1 MEYRDFGRTGVK
13 VSPFCVGT
21 MNFGG
26 PADEAASIEII
37 RTAIEAGINFID
49 TADVYQ
55 SGQSE
60 VIVGKALREV
70 ADRDRIFLATKVF
83 NPMGEDPNARGV
95 SRFHIMNAC
104 EASLRRLQVDH
115 IDLYQL
121 HRNDPAVPLE
131 ETLRA
136 LDDLVRSGKVRYIG
150 CSTFPPWRTA
160 EGIGI
165 SERLG
170 IARFVSEQPP
180 YNILDRRIENEL
192 VPMAHWLGLA
202 IIPYSPMAGG
212 VLAAKY
218 PVDGAPPEGSRLAA
232 GSEIWVVRS
241 ARPGRLVAKR
251 IEEHARKRGL
261 SAAQFSLLWIKEQP
275 GITSPIIGPRTV
287 EHVKVALSVVDES
300 LSEQDIEFVDSVVPP
315 GTAVND
321 FHNTSRW
328 MKERVGW
335 TVS

>member
-1 MEYRDFGRTGVK
+1 MEYRAFGRTGVK

-26 PADEAASIEII
+26 PTSEAESLKIVRRAVEG
-37 RTAIEAGINFID
+37 GINFFD
-49 TADVYQ
+49 TANVYQ
-55 SGQSE
+55 RGESE
-60 VIVGKALREV
+60 VILGKALREV
-70 ADRDRIFLATKVF
+70 AERDSVFLATKVY
-83 NPMGEDPNARGV
+83 NTMGEDPNARGV
-95 SRFHIMNAC
+95 SRYHIMNQC

-121 HRNDPAVPLE
+121 HRNDSAVPLD

-170 IARFVSEQPP
+170 LARFVSEQPP

-192 VPMAHWLGLA
+192 VPMAQWLDLA

-218 PVDGAPPEGSRLAA
+218 SVDGPPPDGSRLAQ
-232 GSEIWVVRS
+232 GSPIWVERS
-241 ARPGRLVAKR
+241 ARPGRIVAGR
-251 IEEHARKRGL
+251 VEEYAKKKGL
-261 SAAQFSLLWIKEQP
+261 SAAQFSLLWIKDQP
-275 GITSPIIGPRTV
+275 GITSPIVGPRTL
-287 EHVKVALSVVDES
+287 EHLDVALSVIDES
-300 LSEQDIEFVDSVVPP
+300 LTAEDAAFVDTLVPP
-315 GTAVND
+315 GTAVNN
-321 FHNTSRW
+321 FHNTSNW

-335 TVS
+335 VVE